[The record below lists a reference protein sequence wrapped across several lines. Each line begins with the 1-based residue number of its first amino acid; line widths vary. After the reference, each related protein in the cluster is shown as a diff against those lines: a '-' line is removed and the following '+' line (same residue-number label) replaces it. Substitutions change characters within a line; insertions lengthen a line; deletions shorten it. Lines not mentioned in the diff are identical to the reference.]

1 MTNLRNQFAQ
11 AAGVRAASTLFFPT
25 HPPISSPLLVTCTP
39 YISPPPSHTPP
50 SRPNQVP
57 PSFVVV
63 QVAAGSVII
72 TAVIAVPVG
81 STASGVTN
89 ALATTLGS
97 TSAASSFLGIT
108 VTSAP
113 TFTTTDNIRD
123 TGNSLALPLGLG
135 LGLGLG
141 GCLVLSALFVFIKW
155 RKGMAPKMEQA
166 TDEPKFPPVSSKTS
180 ATEPNFTPGQNKV

>member
-1 MTNLRNQFAQ
+1 
-11 AAGVRAASTLFFPT
+11 
-25 HPPISSPLLVTCTP
+25 
-39 YISPPPSHTPP
+39 
-50 SRPNQVP
+50 
-57 PSFVVV
+57 V

-81 STASGVTN
+81 STASGITN
-89 ALATTLGS
+89 ALTTALGS

-113 TFTTTDNIRD
+113 TFTTTNNPNILN

-141 GCLVLSALFVFIKW
+141 GCLVLSALYVLIKR
-155 RKGMAPKMEQA
+155 RKGKVPAAKPPIPPSVQA
-166 TDEPKFPPVSSKTS
+166 AKKNTF
-180 ATEPNFTPGQNKV
+180 KV

>member
-1 MTNLRNQFAQ
+1 
-11 AAGVRAASTLFFPT
+11 
-25 HPPISSPLLVTCTP
+25 
-39 YISPPPSHTPP
+39 
-50 SRPNQVP
+50 
-57 PSFVVV
+57 V

-113 TFTTTDNIRD
+113 TFTTTDNIRNIS
-123 TGNSLALPLGLG
+123 NSLALPLGLG

-141 GCLVLSALFVFIKW
+141 GCLVLFALYVLIKR
-155 RKGMAPKMEQA
+155 RKGK
-166 TDEPKFPPVSSKTS
+166 VL
-180 ATEPNFTPGQNKV
+180 TPSCVRADQNKPMHKPIKV

>member
-1 MTNLRNQFAQ
+1 
-11 AAGVRAASTLFFPT
+11 
-25 HPPISSPLLVTCTP
+25 
-39 YISPPPSHTPP
+39 
-50 SRPNQVP
+50 VP

-63 QVAAGSVII
+63 SVAAGSVII

-97 TSAASSFLGIT
+97 TSAAGSFLGIT

-113 TFTTTDNIRD
+113 TFKTTDNIRD
-123 TGNSLALPLGLG
+123 TSTSNSLALPLGLG

-141 GCLVLSALFVFIKW
+141 GCLVLSALYVLIKG
-155 RKGMAPKMEQA
+155 RKGKVPAA
-166 TDEPKFPPVSSKTS
+166 NPPIQKR
-180 ATEPNFTPGQNKV
+180 AAAKV